1 MVPLSASLWEMVMC
15 IHINTMGL
23 NITSYSFGCLSVLKQ
38 LTHKCLFAPPHS
50 FQKPRLPNPHRPCC
64 YPAPQQQ
71 LRFYFKSTSSLLLL
85 TRNLLNFCSCPE
97 YWPKMMVSLLQ
108 FFLTQQTLKSNSHFL
123 ILFLIKISGKQSK

>member
-23 NITSYSFGCLSVLKQ
+23 NITSYSFGCLSVPKQ
-38 LTHKCLFAPPHS
+38 LTYKCLFAPPHS
-50 FQKPRLPNPHRPCC
+50 SQKPRLPNPHRPCC

-71 LRFYFKSTSSLLLL
+71 LHFYFKSTSSLILF
-85 TRNLLNFCSCPE
+85 TRNLLSFCFCPE
-97 YWPKMMVSLLQ
+97 YWPSSIL
-108 FFLTQQTLKSNSHFL
+108 LTQQTHKSYSHFL